1 MEIRSTT
8 RSTHNGDVTTLPYEE
23 VGSSIADAPRKVLRN
38 TYMLLGLNLG
48 FSALIA
54 ATALAMSWPAP
65 GILLTLAGYFGL
77 LFAVARFRDSGVG
90 VLLTFA
96 LTGFMGYTIGPLLGS
111 VMALPGGGQTVTM
124 ALGATAG
131 VFLAMS
137 TWASVTR
144 RDLTGMGSFLFI
156 GMVVAVLAGLG
167 AMFFQI
173 PALSLTVSAAVV
185 LLMAGMIAFET
196 QRIVRGGETNYVM
209 ATTGL
214 FVSIFNLFTAL
225 LQLFGFMGS
234 SNE

>member
-1 MEIRSTT
+1 MEDRHIRPAGLAL
-8 RSTHNGDVTTLPYEE
+8 RAAA
-23 VGSSIADAPRKVLRN
+23 ADAAPAIDGAARKVLRN
-38 TYMLLGLNLG
+38 TYMLLGLNLA
-48 FSALIA
+48 FSAAIA
-54 ATALAMSWPAP
+54 YMAMAARWPAP

-77 LFAVARFRDSGVG
+77 LFAVNRFRDSGAG

-96 LTGFMGYTIGPLLGS
+96 LTGFMGYTLGPLLNA
-111 VMALPGGGQTVTM
+111 VMALPGGSQTI
-124 ALGATAG
+124 ALALAATAS

-137 TWASVTR
+137 GWATVTR

-173 PALSLTVSAAVV
+173 PALSLTVAAAVV

-209 ATTGL
+209 TTTGL
-214 FVSIFNLFTAL
+214 FVSIFNLFTSL
-225 LQLFGFMGS
+225 LQLFGFAGS
-234 SNE
+234 ND

>member
-1 MEIRSTT
+1 MELRSK
-8 RSTHNGDVTTLPYEE
+8 RGADITTLPYEE
-23 VGSSIADAPRKVLRN
+23 VGSTMADAPRKVLRN
-38 TYMLLGLNLG
+38 TYMLLGLNLA

-54 ATALAMSWPAP
+54 GVAAAMAWPSP

-77 LFAVARFRDSGVG
+77 LFAVSRFRDSGVG
-90 VLLTFA
+90 VMLTFA
-96 LTGFMGYTIGPLLGS
+96 LTGFMGYTIGPLLSS
-111 VMALPGGGQTVTM
+111 VVALPGGGHIVTM

-144 RDLTGMGSFLFI
+144 RDLSGMGGFLFI
-156 GMVVAVLAGLG
+156 GMVVAILAGLG
-167 AMFFQI
+167 AIFFQM

-214 FVSIFNLFTAL
+214 FVSIFNLFTSL
-225 LQLFGFMGS
+225 LQLFGFMS
-234 SNE
+234 SSD

>member
-1 MEIRSTT
+1 MELRSK
-8 RSTHNGDVTTLPYEE
+8 RGADITTLPYEE
-23 VGSSIADAPRKVLRN
+23 IGSTLADAPRKVLRN
-38 TYMLLGLNLG
+38 TYMLLGLNLA

-54 ATALAMSWPAP
+54 GTSAAMAWPAP
-65 GILLTLAGYFGL
+65 GILLTLAGFFGL
-77 LFAVARFRDSGVG
+77 LFAISRFRDSGVG

-96 LTGFMGYTIGPLLGS
+96 LTGFMGYTIGPLLSS
-111 VMALPGGGQTVTM
+111 VVALPGGGQIVTM

-137 TWASVTR
+137 TWASVTK
-144 RDLTGMGSFLFI
+144 RDLSGMGGFLFI
-156 GMVVAVLAGLG
+156 GMVVAILAGLG
-167 AMFFQI
+167 AIFFQM

-214 FVSIFNLFTAL
+214 FVSIFNLFTSL
-225 LQLFGFMGS
+225 LQLFGFMS
-234 SNE
+234 SSD

>member
-1 MEIRSTT
+1 MELRSK
-8 RSTHNGDVTTLPYEE
+8 RGADITTLPYEE
-23 VGSSIADAPRKVLRN
+23 VGSTMADAPRKVLRN
-38 TYMLLGLNLG
+38 TYMLLGLNLA

-54 ATALAMSWPAP
+54 GVAAAMAWPSP

-77 LFAVARFRDSGVG
+77 LFAVSRFRDSGVG
-90 VLLTFA
+90 VMLTFA
-96 LTGFMGYTIGPLLGS
+96 LTGFMGYTIGPLLSS
-111 VMALPGGGQTVTM
+111 VVALPGGGQIVTM

-144 RDLTGMGSFLFI
+144 RDLSGMGGFLFI
-156 GMVVAVLAGLG
+156 GMVVAILAGLG
-167 AMFFQI
+167 AIFFQM

-214 FVSIFNLFTAL
+214 FVSIFNLFTSL
-225 LQLFGFMGS
+225 LQLFGFMS
-234 SNE
+234 SSD

>member
-1 MEIRSTT
+1 MELRSK
-8 RSTHNGDVTTLPYEE
+8 RGADITTLPYEE
-23 VGSSIADAPRKVLRN
+23 VGATLADAPRKVLRN
-38 TYMLLGLNLG
+38 TYMLLGLNLA

-54 ATALAMSWPAP
+54 GTAAAMAWPSP

-77 LFAVARFRDSGVG
+77 LFAVSRFRDSGVG

-96 LTGFMGYTIGPLLGS
+96 LTGFMGYTIGPLLSS
-111 VMALPGGGQTVTM
+111 VVALPGGGQIVTM

-137 TWASVTR
+137 TWASVTK
-144 RDLTGMGSFLFI
+144 RDLSGMGGFLFI
-156 GMVVAVLAGLG
+156 GMVVAILAGLG
-167 AMFFQI
+167 AIFFQM

-185 LLMAGMIAFET
+185 LLMAGMIAYET

-214 FVSIFNLFTAL
+214 FVSIFNLFTSL
-225 LQLFGFMGS
+225 LQLFGFMS
-234 SNE
+234 SSD

>member
-1 MEIRSTT
+1 MELRSK
-8 RSTHNGDVTTLPYEE
+8 RGADITTLPYEE
-23 VGSSIADAPRKVLRN
+23 VGSTLADAPRKVLRN
-38 TYMLLGLNLG
+38 TYMLLGLNLA

-54 ATALAMSWPAP
+54 GVAAAMAWPSP

-77 LFAVARFRDSGVG
+77 LFAVSRFRDSGVG
-90 VLLTFA
+90 VMLTFA
-96 LTGFMGYTIGPLLGS
+96 LTGFMGYTIGPLLSS
-111 VMALPGGGQTVTM
+111 VVALPGGGQIVTM

-137 TWASVTR
+137 TWASVTK
-144 RDLTGMGSFLFI
+144 RDLSGMGGFLFI
-156 GMVVAVLAGLG
+156 GMVVAILAGLG
-167 AMFFQI
+167 AIFFQM

-214 FVSIFNLFTAL
+214 FVSIFNLFTSL
-225 LQLFGFMGS
+225 LQLFGFMS
-234 SNE
+234 SSD

>member
-1 MEIRSTT
+1 MELRSK
-8 RSTHNGDVTTLPYEE
+8 RGADITTLPYEE
-23 VGSSIADAPRKVLRN
+23 VGSTLADAPRKVLRN
-38 TYMLLGLNLG
+38 TYMLLGLNLA

-54 ATALAMSWPAP
+54 GTSAAMAWPAP
-65 GILLTLAGYFGL
+65 GILLTLAGFFGL
-77 LFAVARFRDSGVG
+77 LFAISRFRDSGIG

-96 LTGFMGYTIGPLLGS
+96 LTGFMGYTIGPLLSS
-111 VMALPGGGQTVTM
+111 VIALPGGGQIVTM

-137 TWASVTR
+137 TWASVTK
-144 RDLTGMGSFLFI
+144 RDLSGMGGFLFI
-156 GMVVAVLAGLG
+156 GMVVAILAGLG
-167 AMFFQI
+167 AIFFQM

-214 FVSIFNLFTAL
+214 FVSIFNLFTSL
-225 LQLFGFMGS
+225 LQLFGFMS
-234 SNE
+234 SSD

>member
-1 MEIRSTT
+1 MELRSK
-8 RSTHNGDVTTLPYEE
+8 RGADITTLPYEE
-23 VGSSIADAPRKVLRN
+23 VGSTLADAPRKVLRN
-38 TYMLLGLNLG
+38 TYMLLGLNLA

-54 ATALAMSWPAP
+54 GTSAAMAWPAP

-77 LFAVARFRDSGVG
+77 LFAVSRFRDSGVG
-90 VLLTFA
+90 VMLTFA
-96 LTGFMGYTIGPLLGS
+96 LTGFMGYTIGPLLSS
-111 VMALPGGGQTVTM
+111 VVALPGGGQIVTM

-137 TWASVTR
+137 TWASVTK
-144 RDLTGMGSFLFI
+144 RDLSGMGGFLFI
-156 GMVVAVLAGLG
+156 GMVVAILAGLG
-167 AMFFQI
+167 AIFFQM

-214 FVSIFNLFTAL
+214 FVSIFNLFISL
-225 LQLFGFMGS
+225 LQLFGFMS
-234 SNE
+234 SSD

>member
-1 MEIRSTT
+1 MELRSK
-8 RSTHNGDVTTLPYEE
+8 RGADITTLPYEE
-23 VGSSIADAPRKVLRN
+23 VGSTLADAPRKVLRN
-38 TYMLLGLNLG
+38 TYMLLGLNLA

-54 ATALAMSWPAP
+54 GVAAAMAWPSP

-77 LFAVARFRDSGVG
+77 LFAVSRFRDSGVG

-96 LTGFMGYTIGPLLGS
+96 LTGFMGYTIGPLLSS
-111 VMALPGGGQTVTM
+111 VIALPGGGQIVTM

-137 TWASVTR
+137 TWASVTK
-144 RDLTGMGSFLFI
+144 RDLSGMGGFLFI
-156 GMVVAVLAGLG
+156 GMVVAILAGLG
-167 AMFFQI
+167 AIFFQM

-214 FVSIFNLFTAL
+214 FVSIFNLFTSL
-225 LQLFGFMGS
+225 LQLFGFMS
-234 SNE
+234 SSD

>member
-1 MEIRSTT
+1 MEHRYSRPTSLGLRS
-8 RSTHNGDVTTLPYEE
+8 E
-23 VGSSIADAPRKVLRN
+23 VADAVLIDGAGRKVLRN
-38 TYMLLGLNLG
+38 TYMLLGLNLA

-54 ATALAMSWPAP
+54 YMSMAARWPAP

-77 LFAVARFRDSGVG
+77 LFAVNKFRDSGTG

-96 LTGFMGYTIGPLLGS
+96 LTGFMGYTIGPLLNA
-111 VMALPGGGQTVTM
+111 VMSLPGGSQTITL

-137 TWASVTR
+137 GWATVTR
-144 RDLTGMGSFLFI
+144 RDLSGMGSFLFI
-156 GMVVAVLAGLG
+156 GMIVALLAGLG
-167 AMFFQI
+167 AIFFQI
-173 PALSLTVSAAVV
+173 PALSLTVSAVVV

-214 FVSIFNLFTAL
+214 FVSIFNLFTSL

-234 SNE
+234 SND

>member
-1 MEIRSTT
+1 M
-8 RSTHNGDVTTLPYEE
+8 
-23 VGSSIADAPRKVLRN
+23 ADAPRKVLRN
-38 TYMLLGLNLG
+38 TYMLLGLNLA

-54 ATALAMSWPAP
+54 GVAASMAWPSP

-77 LFAVARFRDSGVG
+77 LFAVSRFRDSGVG
-90 VLLTFA
+90 VMLTFA
-96 LTGFMGYTIGPLLGS
+96 LTGFMGYTIGPLLSS
-111 VMALPGGGQTVTM
+111 VVALPGGGQIVTM

-137 TWASVTR
+137 TWASVTK
-144 RDLTGMGSFLFI
+144 RDLNGMGGFLFI
-156 GMVVAVLAGLG
+156 GMVVAILAGLG
-167 AMFFQI
+167 AIFFQM

-214 FVSIFNLFTAL
+214 FVSIFNLFTSL
-225 LQLFGFMGS
+225 LQLFGFMS
-234 SNE
+234 SSD

>member
-1 MEIRSTT
+1 MELRSK
-8 RSTHNGDVTTLPYEE
+8 RGADITTLPYEE
-23 VGSSIADAPRKVLRN
+23 VGSTMADAPRKVLRN
-38 TYMLLGLNLG
+38 TYMLLGLNLA

-54 ATALAMSWPAP
+54 GVAAAMAWPSP

-77 LFAVARFRDSGVG
+77 LFAVSRFRDSGIG
-90 VLLTFA
+90 VMLTFA
-96 LTGFMGYTIGPLLGS
+96 LTGFMGYTIGPLLSS
-111 VMALPGGGQTVTM
+111 VIALPGGGQIVTM

-137 TWASVTR
+137 TWASVTK
-144 RDLTGMGSFLFI
+144 RDLSGMGGFLFI
-156 GMVVAVLAGLG
+156 GMVVAILAGLG
-167 AMFFQI
+167 AIFFQM

-214 FVSIFNLFTAL
+214 FVSIFNLFTSL
-225 LQLFGFMGS
+225 LQLFGFMS
-234 SNE
+234 SSD

>member
-1 MEIRSTT
+1 MEHRYPRTT
-8 RSTHNGDVTTLPYEE
+8 PLGLRAE
-23 VGSSIADAPRKVLRN
+23 VADAVVIDGAGRKVLRN
-38 TYMLLGLNLG
+38 TYMLLGMNLA

-54 ATALAMSWPAP
+54 YVAMAARWPAP

-77 LFAVARFRDSGVG
+77 LFAVNKFRDSGAG

-96 LTGFMGYTIGPLLGS
+96 LTGFMGYTIGPLLNA
-111 VMALPGGGQTVTM
+111 VMSLPGGSQTITL

-137 TWASVTR
+137 GWATVTKR
-144 RDLTGMGSFLFI
+144 NLSGMGSFLFI

-214 FVSIFNLFTAL
+214 FVSIFNLFTSL

-234 SNE
+234 SND

>member
-1 MEIRSTT
+1 MELRSK
-8 RSTHNGDVTTLPYEE
+8 RGADITTLPYEE
-23 VGSSIADAPRKVLRN
+23 VGSTMADAPRKVLRN
-38 TYMLLGLNLG
+38 TYMLLGVNLA

-54 ATALAMSWPAP
+54 GVAAAMAWPSP

-77 LFAVARFRDSGVG
+77 LFAVSRFRDSGIG
-90 VLLTFA
+90 VMLTFA
-96 LTGFMGYTIGPLLGS
+96 LTGFMGYTIGPLLSS
-111 VMALPGGGQTVTM
+111 VIALPGGGQIVTM

-137 TWASVTR
+137 TWASVTK
-144 RDLTGMGSFLFI
+144 RDLSGMGGFLFI
-156 GMVVAVLAGLG
+156 GMVVAILAGLG
-167 AMFFQI
+167 AIFFQM

-214 FVSIFNLFTAL
+214 FVSIFNLFTSL
-225 LQLFGFMGS
+225 LQLFGFMS
-234 SNE
+234 SSD

>member
-1 MEIRSTT
+1 MELRSK
-8 RSTHNGDVTTLPYEE
+8 RGADITTLPYEE
-23 VGSSIADAPRKVLRN
+23 VGSTMADAPRKVLRN
-38 TYMLLGLNLG
+38 TYMLLGVNLA

-54 ATALAMSWPAP
+54 GVAAAMAWPSP

-77 LFAVARFRDSGVG
+77 LFAVSRFRDSGIG

-96 LTGFMGYTIGPLLGS
+96 LTGFMGYTIGPLLSS
-111 VMALPGGGQTVTM
+111 VVALPGGGQIVTM

-137 TWASVTR
+137 TWASVTK
-144 RDLTGMGSFLFI
+144 RDLSGMGGFLFI
-156 GMVVAVLAGLG
+156 GMVVAILAGLG
-167 AMFFQI
+167 AIFFQM

-214 FVSIFNLFTAL
+214 FVSIFNLFTSL
-225 LQLFGFMGS
+225 LQLFGFMS
-234 SNE
+234 SSD

>member
-1 MEIRSTT
+1 MEHRYPRTT
-8 RSTHNGDVTTLPYEE
+8 PLGLRAE
-23 VGSSIADAPRKVLRN
+23 VADAVVIDGAGRKVLRN
-38 TYMLLGLNLG
+38 TYMLLGMNLA
-48 FSALIA
+48 FSALVAYVAMA
-54 ATALAMSWPAP
+54 ARWPAP

-77 LFAVARFRDSGVG
+77 LFAVNKFRDSGAG
-90 VLLTFA
+90 VLL
-96 LTGFMGYTIGPLLGS
+96 TIGPLLNA
-111 VMALPGGGQTVTM
+111 VMSLPGGSQTITL

-137 TWASVTR
+137 GWATVTK
-144 RDLTGMGSFLFI
+144 RDLSGMGSFLFI

-214 FVSIFNLFTAL
+214 FVSIFNLFTSL

-234 SNE
+234 SND

>member
-1 MEIRSTT
+1 MELRSK
-8 RSTHNGDVTTLPYEE
+8 RGADITTLPYEE
-23 VGSSIADAPRKVLRN
+23 VGSTLADAPRKVLRN
-38 TYMLLGLNLG
+38 TYMLLGLNLA

-54 ATALAMSWPAP
+54 GTSAAMAWPAP

-77 LFAVARFRDSGVG
+77 LFAVSRFRDSGVG
-90 VLLTFA
+90 VMLTFA
-96 LTGFMGYTIGPLLGS
+96 LTGFMGYTIGPLLSS
-111 VMALPGGGQTVTM
+111 VVALPGGGQIVTM

-137 TWASVTR
+137 TWASVTK
-144 RDLTGMGSFLFI
+144 RDLSGMGGFLFI
-156 GMVVAVLAGLG
+156 GMVVAILAGLG
-167 AMFFQI
+167 AIFFQM

-214 FVSIFNLFTAL
+214 FVSIFNLFTSL
-225 LQLFGFMGS
+225 LQLFGFMS
-234 SNE
+234 SSD

>member
-1 MEIRSTT
+1 MELRSK
-8 RSTHNGDVTTLPYEE
+8 RGADITTLPYEE
-23 VGSSIADAPRKVLRN
+23 VGSTMADAPRKVLRN
-38 TYMLLGLNLG
+38 TYMLLGLNLA

-54 ATALAMSWPAP
+54 GVAAAMAWPSP

-77 LFAVARFRDSGVG
+77 LFAVSRFRDSGVG
-90 VLLTFA
+90 VVLTFA
-96 LTGFMGYTIGPLLGS
+96 LTGFMGYTIGPLLSS
-111 VMALPGGGQTVTM
+111 VVALPGGGQIVTM

-137 TWASVTR
+137 TWASVTQ
-144 RDLTGMGSFLFI
+144 RDLSGMGGFLFI
-156 GMVVAVLAGLG
+156 GMVVAILAGLG
-167 AMFFQI
+167 AIFFQM

-214 FVSIFNLFTAL
+214 FVSIFNLFTSL
-225 LQLFGFMGS
+225 LQLFGFMS
-234 SNE
+234 SSD

>member
-1 MEIRSTT
+1 MELRSK
-8 RSTHNGDVTTLPYEE
+8 RGADITTLPYEE
-23 VGSSIADAPRKVLRN
+23 VGSTMADAPRKVLRN
-38 TYMLLGLNLG
+38 TYMLLGLNLA

-54 ATALAMSWPAP
+54 GVAAAMAWPSP

-77 LFAVARFRDSGVG
+77 LFAVSRFRDSGIG

-96 LTGFMGYTIGPLLGS
+96 LTGFMGYTIGPLLSS
-111 VMALPGGGQTVTM
+111 VVALPGGGQIVTM

-137 TWASVTR
+137 TWASVTK
-144 RDLTGMGSFLFI
+144 RDLSGMGGFLFI
-156 GMVVAVLAGLG
+156 GMVVAILAGLG
-167 AMFFQI
+167 AIFFQM

-214 FVSIFNLFTAL
+214 FVSIFNLFTSL
-225 LQLFGFMGS
+225 LQLFGFMS
-234 SNE
+234 SSD

>member
-1 MEIRSTT
+1 
-8 RSTHNGDVTTLPYEE
+8 VT
-23 VGSSIADAPRKVLRN
+23 G
-38 TYMLLGLNLG
+38 
-48 FSALIA
+48 
-54 ATALAMSWPAP
+54 
-65 GILLTLAGYFGL
+65 
-77 LFAVARFRDSGVG
+77 GVG

-96 LTGFMGYTIGPLLGS
+96 LTGFMGYTIGPLLSS
-111 VMALPGGGQTVTM
+111 VIALPGGGQIVTM

-137 TWASVTR
+137 TWASVTK

-167 AMFFQI
+167 AMFFQM

-225 LQLFGFMGS
+225 LQLFGFMS
-234 SNE
+234 SND

>member
-1 MEIRSTT
+1 MELRSK
-8 RSTHNGDVTTLPYEE
+8 RGADITTLPYEE
-23 VGSSIADAPRKVLRN
+23 VGSTMADAPRKVLRN
-38 TYMLLGLNLG
+38 TYMLLGLNLA

-54 ATALAMSWPAP
+54 GVAAAMAWPSP

-77 LFAVARFRDSGVG
+77 LFAVSRFRDSGIG

-96 LTGFMGYTIGPLLGS
+96 LTGFMGYTIGPLLSS
-111 VMALPGGGQTVTM
+111 VIALPGGGQIVTM

-137 TWASVTR
+137 TWASVTK
-144 RDLTGMGSFLFI
+144 RDLSGMGGFLFI
-156 GMVVAVLAGLG
+156 GMVVAILAGLG
-167 AMFFQI
+167 AIFFQM

-214 FVSIFNLFTAL
+214 FVSIFNLFTSL
-225 LQLFGFMGS
+225 LQLFGFMS
-234 SNE
+234 SSD

>member
-1 MEIRSTT
+1 MELRSK
-8 RSTHNGDVTTLPYEE
+8 RGADITTLPYEE
-23 VGSSIADAPRKVLRN
+23 VGSTLADAPRKVLRN
-38 TYMLLGLNLG
+38 TYMLLGLNLA

-54 ATALAMSWPAP
+54 GTSAAMAWPAP
-65 GILLTLAGYFGL
+65 GILLTLAGFFGL
-77 LFAVARFRDSGVG
+77 LFAISRFRDSGVG

-96 LTGFMGYTIGPLLGS
+96 LTGFMGYTIGPLLSS
-111 VMALPGGGQTVTM
+111 VVALPGGGQIVTM

-137 TWASVTR
+137 TWASVTK
-144 RDLTGMGSFLFI
+144 RDLSGMGGFLFI
-156 GMVVAVLAGLG
+156 GMVVAILAGLG
-167 AMFFQI
+167 AIFFQM

-214 FVSIFNLFTAL
+214 FVSIFNLFTSL
-225 LQLFGFMGS
+225 LQLFGFMS
-234 SNE
+234 SSD

>member
-1 MEIRSTT
+1 MEHRYT
-8 RSTHNGDVTTLPYEE
+8 RNSDITTLPYED
-23 VGSSIADAPRKVLRN
+23 VGTSLADAPRKVLRN

-48 FSALIA
+48 FSALVASA
-54 ATALAMSWPAP
+54 AVAMSWPAP

-77 LFAVARFRDSGVG
+77 LFAITRFRDSASG

-96 LTGFMGYTIGPLLGS
+96 LTGFMGYTLGPLLGS
-111 VMALPGGGQTVTM
+111 VLKLQGGGQIVTV

-137 TWASVTR
+137 TWATVTR
-144 RDLTGMGSFLFI
+144 RDLTGLGSFLFI
-156 GMVVAVLAGLG
+156 GMIVAMLAGLG
-167 AMFFQI
+167 AIFFEM

-196 QRIVRGGETNYVM
+196 QRIVRGGETNYMM

-225 LQLFGFMGS
+225 LQLFGFLGS
-234 SNE
+234 SND

>member
-1 MEIRSTT
+1 MEHRYPHTT
-8 RSTHNGDVTTLPYEE
+8 PLGLRAE
-23 VGSSIADAPRKVLRN
+23 VADAVVIDGAGRKVLRN
-38 TYMLLGLNLG
+38 TYMLLGMNLA

-54 ATALAMSWPAP
+54 YFAMAARWPAP

-77 LFAVARFRDSGVG
+77 LFAVNKFRDSGAG

-96 LTGFMGYTIGPLLGS
+96 LTGFMGYTIGPLLNA
-111 VMALPGGGQTVTM
+111 VMSLPGGSQTITL

-137 TWASVTR
+137 GWATVTK
-144 RDLTGMGSFLFI
+144 RDLSGMGSFLFI
-156 GMVVAVLAGLG
+156 GMVVAILAGLG

-214 FVSIFNLFTAL
+214 FVSIFNLFTSL

-234 SNE
+234 SND

>member
-1 MEIRSTT
+1 MAHRPLHTPGLAL
-8 RSTHNGDVTTLPYEE
+8 RADV
-23 VGSSIADAPRKVLRN
+23 SDATVVSDDAARKVLRN
-38 TYMLLGLNLG
+38 TYTLLGLNLA
-48 FSALIA
+48 FSAGIA
-54 ATALAMSWPAP
+54 YLAMVARWPAP

-77 LFAVARFRDSGVG
+77 LFAVNRFRDSGAG

-96 LTGFMGYTIGPLLGS
+96 LTGFMGYTLGPLLNA
-111 VMALPGGGQTVTM
+111 VMALPGGSQTIVL
-124 ALGATAG
+124 ALGTTAG

-137 TWASVTR
+137 GWATVTR
-144 RDLTGMGSFLFI
+144 RDLSGMGSFLFI

-173 PALSLTVSAAVV
+173 PALSLTVSAVVV

-214 FVSIFNLFTAL
+214 FVSIFNLFTSL
-225 LQLFGFMGS
+225 LQLFGFAGS
-234 SNE
+234 ND

>member
-1 MEIRSTT
+1 MELRSK
-8 RSTHNGDVTTLPYEE
+8 RGADITTLPYEE
-23 VGSSIADAPRKVLRN
+23 VGSTMADAPRKVLRN
-38 TYMLLGLNLG
+38 TYMLLGLNLA

-54 ATALAMSWPAP
+54 GVAASMAWPSP

-77 LFAVARFRDSGVG
+77 LFAVSRFRDSGVG
-90 VLLTFA
+90 VMLTFA
-96 LTGFMGYTIGPLLGS
+96 LTGFMGYTIGPLLSS
-111 VMALPGGGQTVTM
+111 VVALPGGGQIVTM

-137 TWASVTR
+137 TWASVTK
-144 RDLTGMGSFLFI
+144 RDLSGMGGFLFI
-156 GMVVAVLAGLG
+156 GMVVAILAGLG
-167 AMFFQI
+167 AIFFQM

-214 FVSIFNLFTAL
+214 FVSIFNLFTSL
-225 LQLFGFMGS
+225 LQLFGFMS
-234 SNE
+234 SSD

>member
-1 MEIRSTT
+1 MELRSK
-8 RSTHNGDVTTLPYEE
+8 RGADITTLPYEE
-23 VGSSIADAPRKVLRN
+23 VGSTMADAPRKVLRN
-38 TYMLLGLNLG
+38 TYMLLGLNLA

-54 ATALAMSWPAP
+54 GTSAAMAWPAP
-65 GILLTLAGYFGL
+65 GILLTLAGFFGL
-77 LFAVARFRDSGVG
+77 LFAISRFRDSGIG

-96 LTGFMGYTIGPLLGS
+96 LTGFMGYTIGPLLSS
-111 VMALPGGGQTVTM
+111 VIALPGGGQIVTM

-137 TWASVTR
+137 TWASVTK
-144 RDLTGMGSFLFI
+144 RDLSGMGGFLFI
-156 GMVVAVLAGLG
+156 GMVVAILAGLG
-167 AMFFQI
+167 AIFFQM

-214 FVSIFNLFTAL
+214 FVSIFNLFTSL
-225 LQLFGFMGS
+225 LQLFGFMS
-234 SNE
+234 SSD